1 MKPNLIAACTSI
13 IIGCSLSGVGFADQ
27 MPDGGRLPN
36 NTRINEI
43 QVLGSHNSY
52 SAGMDPQV
60 QALFVAKASAL
71 FENFMDKM
79 PPEAQARY
87 REEHP
92 NAVALDEMLR
102 YKHPKLTQQL
112 DAGLRSLEID
122 INPDPKGGNYTD
134 PAAYRILRAQG
145 AVNLLP
151 FDNRDLDKPG
161 FKVLHIPDVDFRSNC
176 PTLKICLSDVKSW
189 SDAHPKHIPLFILI
203 EAKTQDIPILPGATH
218 TVPFSPALFDD
229 LDREF
234 LDVFPRDRII
244 TPDDIRGHFATL
256 NEAVRAK
263 NWPKLHDARGKV
275 LFLMLTAN
283 GPAGA
288 AGYLEGHPSLKGRI
302 AFLRA
307 EPGEDHAAFLLL
319 DNAVTRYSEIKR
331 YVRDGYLVRTRS
343 DIETYEAKANDMS
356 RALAAFEGG
365 AQIVSTDFEMPGNGY
380 GTSYIVRL
388 PGGNS
393 ARPNPAIAESNR
405 CGFH

>member
-1 MKPNLIAACTSI
+1 MKRSLIAAYAGI
-13 IIGCSLSGVGFADQ
+13 IIGYSLSNGAYADQ
-27 MPDGGRLPN
+27 MRDGGRLPQN
-36 NTRINEI
+36 IRINEI

-52 SAGMDPQV
+52 SAGLDPQV
-60 QALFVAKASAL
+60 QALFIAKASAM

-87 REEHP
+87 RDEHP
-92 NAVALDEMLR
+92 NPVALDEMLR
-102 YKHPKLTQQL
+102 YHHPSLGSQL

-145 AVNLLP
+145 ATNLLP

-176 PTLKICLSDVKSW
+176 PTLKICLTDIKSW

-203 EAKTQDIPILPGATH
+203 EAKVQDVPILPGATH

-234 LDVFPRDRII
+234 LSVFPRERII
-244 TPDDIRGHFATL
+244 TPDDVRGHFATL
-256 NEAVRAK
+256 NAAVRAK
-263 NWPKLHDARGKV
+263 NWPKLRDARGKI

-288 AGYLEGHPSLKGRI
+288 AGYLEGHPGLKGRI

-307 EPGEDHAAFLLL
+307 EAGEDHAAFLLL
-319 DNAVTRYSEIKR
+319 DNAVTRYSDIKR

-343 DIETYEAKANDMS
+343 DIETYEAKTNDMS

-365 AQIVSTDFEMPGNGY
+365 AQIVSTDFEIPGNGY
-380 GTSYIVRL
+380 GTSYVVRL
-388 PGGNS
+388 PGGQT
-393 ARPNPAIAESNR
+393 ARPNPAFPEAKKR
-405 CGFH
+405 